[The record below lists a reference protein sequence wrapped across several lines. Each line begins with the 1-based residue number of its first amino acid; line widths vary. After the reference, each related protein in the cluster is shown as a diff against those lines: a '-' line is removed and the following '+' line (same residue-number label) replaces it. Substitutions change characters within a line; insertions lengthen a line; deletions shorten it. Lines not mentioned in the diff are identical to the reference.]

1 MVTGFDRIVLA
12 VPDIGAAVAQYRR
25 LFGVPAIPH
34 GPGGT
39 GTAWLALANTIIA
52 LVEAPVERAGIR
64 GLVFTTPEGGAV
76 DRPVANTAGLDLA
89 TCDGSA
95 SADFRARADTAPPP
109 ALRVD
114 HVVLRTADAE
124 ASLGLYARRLGI
136 RLALDRTVPAWGG
149 RMLFFRAGKLTL
161 EVIEPDSP
169 PVQADHFW
177 GIAYQCPDLE
187 EEVARLRREGVD
199 VSAVRPGRKPG
210 TRVATVKS
218 HCLGIPTLLLEPAT

>member
-1 MVTGFDRIVLA
+1 MVSGFDRIVLA
-12 VPDIGAAVAQYRR
+12 VPDINDAVAQYRR
-25 LFGVPAIPH
+25 LFGVPALPP
-34 GPGGT
+34 GPGGAGT
-39 GTAWLALANTIIA
+39 GWLALANTVIA
-52 LVEAPVERAGIR
+52 LEEAPVERAGIR
-64 GLVFTTPEGGAV
+64 GLVFTTPEGGAE
-76 DRPVANTAGLDLA
+76 DRPVPNAAGLDLA
-89 TCDGSA
+89 TCDGSV
-95 SADFRARADTAPPP
+95 SAAFRECADTLPP

-124 ASLGLYARRLGI
+124 ASVGLFARQLGI
-136 RLALDRTVPAWGG
+136 RLALDRTVPEWGG

-187 EEVARLRREGVD
+187 EEAARLRREGVD
-199 VSAVRPGRKPG
+199 LSPVRPGRKPG

-218 HCLGIPTLLLEPAT
+218 HCLGIPTLLIEPAT